1 MYKGPFLLHNNHVF
15 LTYIHVAGNL
25 ESPSNLKL
33 LLSCLSSLTVRNE
46 YCQAV
51 VKEHDGLKCMLDLL
65 MDSNKHNKGIVT
77 ESLKLLKTLAGNDNV
92 KKEIGESNGI
102 HIIISAINDYVVRKT
117 DSNILYH
124 LFE

>member
-1 MYKGPFLLHNNHVF
+1 MLLIC
-15 LTYIHVAGNL
+15 LKSIYIIENL

-65 MDSNKHNKGIVT
+65 VDSNKHNKGIVT

-102 HIIISAINDYVVRKT
+102 HIIISAINNYVVRRNRAK
-117 DSNILYH
+117 SIHNINIL
-124 LFE
+124 LSML